1 MILQVVVGAILIVLG
16 LCALLGLPAL
26 TFHLYRRDVR
36 SHAFEQV
43 VVADIH
49 EVENKIAHAY
59 EDEVE
64 RVRPAHNATESGVA
78 YQ

>member
-1 MILQVVVGAILIVLG
+1 MILQVVVGAVLIVLG

-26 TFHLYRRDVR
+26 AFHLYRRDVR
-36 SHAFEQV
+36 SHAFEHV
-43 VVADIH
+43 VAADIH
-49 EVENKIAHAY
+49 KVENKIADAY

-78 YQ
+78 YE